1 MQLTMPPL
9 TNTLIETEF
18 TVSQGPKNMKST
30 FLICKHCPKYNRAR
44 NTSRALEHLQNC
56 PRYKAKQQEQA
67 SIDSTTS
74 SQKRQRTLTVPSFPI
89 LRKRKLDS
97 MAAMAV
103 FIGARPFRL

>member
-1 MQLTMPPL
+1 MPPL
-9 TNTLIETEF
+9 PNALIGTEF
-18 TVSQGPKNMKST
+18 TVSQGPDNMKST

-56 PRYKAKQQEQA
+56 PGYKAKQQEQA
-67 SIDSTTS
+67 SIDTVNP

-103 FIGARPFRL
+103 YMGARPFRL